1 MKLFLQT
8 QSKIII
14 LFSFFFSIFVWFF
27 IQDIFLKM
35 KVCNNS
41 DAHIEYFY
49 FWNTIFKSIP
59 IWECSTYK
67 SVAFSKSGR
76 SAYGLFSEWSQKF
89 VIRKIG
95 TSKIRLWKNYI
106 SISDISFYED
116 RPIYTLHP
124 ESLTIE

>member
-41 DAHIEYFY
+41 EVHIEYFY
-49 FWNTIFKSIP
+49 FWNNIFQNISA
-59 IWECSTYK
+59 WECSKYR

-76 SAYGLFSEWSQKF
+76 TAYGFFSEWKQKF

-95 TSKIRLWKNYI
+95 TSKMRLWRNYI
-106 SISDISFYED
+106 SISNISFYED

-124 ESLTIE
+124 WSLKIE